1 MKFPLKSYSNSDISP
16 FSWTFGDKLKSL
28 KIMISSR
35 DILTKFLINFQQ
47 LAKYPCLNLLLKK
60 SNSWNKESRTS
71 SWFKWTTYNSWN
83 HRGTKIQI
91 WHDQI
96 WATLCECL
104 FYSCFYCFILTS
116 ITHLLTWSSKVP
128 LRQNCWIEFR
138 FHHSSSWF

>member
-16 FSWTFGDKLKSL
+16 FSWTFGDTLKSL

-35 DILTKFLINFQQ
+35 DILTKFLISFQQ
-47 LAKYPCLNLLLKK
+47 LANYPCLNLLLKK

-71 SWFKWTTYNSWN
+71 SWIKWTTYNPWN

-128 LRQNCWIEFR
+128 LQQNCWIEFR